1 MFTYQCVYVC
11 IYIYI
16 HTCICTFVCVCVYI
30 YIYIY
35 LYIYLYM
42 YIHTHTMCVYIYI
55 YIYIYIYMQRRSCLP
70 SSLVAS
76 LRRCPDCVAGSWW
89 RPRAAVSSEPRIWIS
104 KSSIYS
110 EISEQILNLKDCI
123 MLLHVAGIFRKRR
136 VSYVSF
142 LSPVFVVNN
151 LCSQTRLGDISR

>member
-1 MFTYQCVYVC
+1 MCVCVY
-11 IYIYI
+11 IYIY
-16 HTCICTFVCVCVYI
+16 TYMYMYICVCVCVYI
-30 YIYIY
+30 YIYLFIY
-35 LYIYLYM
+35 LSIYV
-42 YIHTHTMCVYIYI
+42 HTHTHYVCV
-55 YIYIYIYMQRRSCLP
+55 YIYIYMQRRSCLP